1 MLIAATQGSNPL
13 VTFAP
18 LILLGLVFYVILIR
32 PQQRRA
38 KAQQALLRSIEVG
51 DQVVTGGGMFGHVVA
66 IDDDEGI
73 VTLEIAEGVEI
84 QILRAGIG
92 RRIEPYEEEDDDD
105 SSEDRVSDEAPP
117 AADQPDQS
125 KEL

>member
-1 MLIAATQGSNPL
+1 MLIAATQGTNPL

-18 LILLGLVFYVILIR
+18 LLLLGLVFYVILIR

-38 KAQQALLRSIEVG
+38 KAQQELLRSIEVG

-66 IDDDEGI
+66 IDEDEGI
-73 VTLEIAEGVEI
+73 VTLEIADGVEI
-84 QILRAGIG
+84 QMLRAGIG
-92 RRIEPYEEEDDDD
+92 RRIEAYDDDYDDEDDD
-105 SSEDRVSDEAPP
+105 ESDDDPP